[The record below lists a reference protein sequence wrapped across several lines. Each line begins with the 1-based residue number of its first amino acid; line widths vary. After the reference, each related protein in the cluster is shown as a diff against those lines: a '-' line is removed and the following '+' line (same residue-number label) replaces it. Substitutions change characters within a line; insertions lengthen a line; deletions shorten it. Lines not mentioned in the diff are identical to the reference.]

1 MSKEIELA
9 DHWERINRVVNEFLK
24 GNTDAG
30 KIAKITGFTRK
41 DVVEYLNEW
50 RGVVQSDRQ
59 VQMRAREALGAADQ
73 HYSMLI
79 KEAWG
84 VIEEATTTSNLAQK
98 TAAIK
103 LVADIQQKQIDML
116 QKAGVLENN
125 EMADKILETEEKQ
138 QILAGIIKEVVSEC
152 SVCKPKVMARLSDVT
167 DKAEA
172 F

>member
-1 MSKEIELA
+1 MSKELELA
-9 DHWERINRVVNEFLK
+9 DHWERINRVVSEFLK

-30 KIAKITGFTRK
+30 KIAKVTGFTRK
-41 DVVEYLNEW
+41 DVIEYLNEW

-79 KEAWG
+79 KEAWD

-98 TAAIK
+98 TAGIK

-125 EMADKILETEEKQ
+125 EMAEKILATEEKQ
-138 QILAGIIKEVVSEC
+138 RILAEIIKDVVSQCET
-152 SVCKPKVMARLSDVT
+152 CKPKVMARLSEVT

>member
-1 MSKEIELA
+1 MSSDLELA

-24 GNTDAG
+24 GNTDAT

-41 DVVEYLNEW
+41 DVIEYLNEW
-50 RGVVQSDRQ
+50 RNVVQSDRQ
-59 VQMRAREALGAADQ
+59 VQMRAREALSGADA

-79 KEAWG
+79 KEAWDI
-84 VIEEATTTSNLAQK
+84 IEEATNTSNLAQR
-98 TAAIK
+98 TAAVK

-138 QILAGIIKEVVSEC
+138 QLLASIIKDVVSKC
-152 SVCKPKVMARLSDVT
+152 DTCKPAVMARLSEVT

>member
-79 KEAWG
+79 KEAWD

>member
-79 KEAWG
+79 KEAWDVLASDSILWFIRLEPEISAVPKPHFFGQGDRG
-84 VIEEATTTSNLAQK
+84 V
-98 TAAIK
+98 
-103 LVADIQQKQIDML
+103 
-116 QKAGVLENN
+116 
-125 EMADKILETEEKQ
+125 
-138 QILAGIIKEVVSEC
+138 
-152 SVCKPKVMARLSDVT
+152 
-167 DKAEA
+167 
-172 F
+172 

>member
-24 GNTDAG
+24 GNTDPTNL
-30 KIAKITGFTRK
+30 AKITGFTRK

-79 KEAWG
+79 KEAWD
-84 VIEEATTTSNLAQK
+84 VIEEATNTSNLAQK
-98 TAAIK
+98 TAGIK

-125 EMADKILETEEKQ
+125 EMAEKILETEEKQ

-152 SVCKPKVMARLSDVT
+152 EVCKPKVMARLSDVT
-167 DKAEA
+167 DKAEG

>member
-1 MSKEIELA
+1 MSDLELA
-9 DHWERINRVVNEFLK
+9 DHWERINKVVAEFLR
-24 GNTDAG
+24 GNTDPT

-41 DVVEYLNEW
+41 DVIEYLNEW

-79 KEAWG
+79 KEAWDI
-84 VIEEATTTSNLAQK
+84 IEEATTTSNLPQR
-98 TAAIK
+98 TAAVK

-125 EMADKILETEEKQ
+125 EMAEKIIETEEKQ
-138 QILAGIIKEVVSEC
+138 QLLASIIKDVVSQCEH
-152 SVCKPKVMARLSDVT
+152 CKPKVMARLSEVT

>member
-1 MSKEIELA
+1 MSKEVELA
-9 DHWERINRVVNEFLK
+9 DHWERINTVVNEFLR
-24 GNTDAG
+24 GNTDPS
-30 KIAKITGFTRK
+30 KLAKITGYSRK
-41 DVVEYLNEW
+41 EVIAYLGEW
-50 RGVVQSDRQ
+50 RSVVQSDRQ

-84 VIEEATTTSNLAQK
+84 IIEESTNTSNLAQK

-125 EMADKILETEEKQ
+125 EMAEKILETEEKQ
-138 QILAGIIKEVVSEC
+138 QLLAGIIKEVVSQC
-152 SVCKPKVMARLSDVT
+152 DSCKPKVMARLSDIT

>member
-1 MSKEIELA
+1 MSKEVELA
-9 DHWERINRVVNEFLK
+9 DHWGRINKVVNEFLK
-24 GNTDAG
+24 GNTDPTNLS
-30 KIAKITGFTRK
+30 KITGFSRK
-41 DVVEYLNEW
+41 DVIQYLNEW

-79 KEAWG
+79 KEAWD
-84 VIEEATTTSNLAQK
+84 VIEEATNVSNLAQK
-98 TAAIK
+98 TAGIK

-125 EMADKILETEEKQ
+125 EMAEKIIATEEKQ
-138 QILAGIIKEVVSEC
+138 QLLASIIKEVVSQC
-152 SVCKPKVMARLSDVT
+152 DHCKPKVMARLSEIT
-167 DKAEA
+167 DKAEG

>member
-1 MSKEIELA
+1 MQSDIELA
-9 DHWERINRVVNEFLK
+9 DHWARINTVVNEFLK
-24 GNTDAG
+24 GNTDPT

-41 DVVEYLNEW
+41 DVIEYLNEW
-50 RGVVQSDRQ
+50 RSVVQSDRQ

-79 KEAWG
+79 QEAWAI
-84 VIEEATTTSNLAQK
+84 IEEATNTSNLAQR
-98 TAAIK
+98 TAGVK

-125 EMADKILETEEKQ
+125 EMAEKIVETEEKQ
-138 QILAGIIKEVVSEC
+138 QLLASIIKDVVSQC
-152 SVCKPKVMARLSDVT
+152 SSCKPKVMARLSEVT

>member
-1 MSKEIELA
+1 MSDLELA
-9 DHWERINRVVNEFLK
+9 DHWERINKVVNEFLK
-24 GNTDAG
+24 GNTDPT

-41 DVVEYLNEW
+41 DVIEYLNEW

-79 KEAWG
+79 KEAWD
-84 VIEEATTTSNLAQK
+84 VIEEATTTSNLAQR
-98 TAAIK
+98 TAGIK

-125 EMADKILETEEKQ
+125 EMAEKIIATEEKQ
-138 QILAGIIKEVVSEC
+138 QLLASIIKDVVSQCE
-152 SVCKPKVMARLSDVT
+152 VCKPKAMARLSEVT
-167 DKAEA
+167 EQAEA

>member
-1 MSKEIELA
+1 MSDLELA
-9 DHWERINRVVNEFLK
+9 DHWARINTVVNEFLK
-24 GNTDAG
+24 GNTDPT

-41 DVVEYLNEW
+41 DVIEYLNEW

-79 KEAWG
+79 KEAWDI
-84 VIEEATTTSNLAQK
+84 IEEATNTSNLPQR
-98 TAAIK
+98 TAAVK

-125 EMADKILETEEKQ
+125 EMAEKIIATEEKQ
-138 QILAGIIKEVVSEC
+138 QILASIIKDVVSQCEH
-152 SVCKPKVMARLSDVT
+152 CKPKVMARLSEVT

>member
-1 MSKEIELA
+1 MSDLELA

-24 GNTDAG
+24 GNTDPT

-41 DVVEYLNEW
+41 DVIEYLNEW

-59 VQMRAREALGAADQ
+59 VQMRAREALSGADA

-79 KEAWG
+79 KEAWD
-84 VIEEATTTSNLAQK
+84 IIQEATNTQNLAQR
-98 TAAIK
+98 TAAVK

-125 EMADKILETEEKQ
+125 EMAEKIIATEEKQ
-138 QILAGIIKEVVSEC
+138 QLLADIIKDVVSQC
-152 SVCKPKVMARLSDVT
+152 DTCKPKVMARLSEVT

>member
-79 KEAWG
+79 KEAWD
-84 VIEEATTTSNLAQK
+84 VVEQADLTAALPQK
-98 TAAIK
+98 TAALK
-103 LVADIQQKQIDML
+103 LIADIQQKQIDML
-116 QKAGVLENN
+116 QKAGMLDNN
-125 EMADKILETEEKQ
+125 ELAEKIIETEDKQ
-138 QILAGIIKEVVSEC
+138 RILVEIIRDTISACER
-152 SVCKPKVMARLSDVT
+152 CKPLVFDKLSDVT
-167 DKAEA
+167 GQAEA
-172 F
+172 L

>member
-1 MSKEIELA
+1 MSDLELA
-9 DHWERINRVVNEFLK
+9 DHWGRINIVVNEFLK
-24 GNTDAG
+24 GNTDPT
-30 KIAKITGFTRK
+30 KIAKITGYTRK
-41 DVVEYLNEW
+41 DVIEYLNEW

-79 KEAWG
+79 KEAWDI
-84 VIEEATTTSNLAQK
+84 IEEATNVSNLAQR
-98 TAAIK
+98 TAAVK

-125 EMADKILETEEKQ
+125 EMAEKIIATEEKQ
-138 QILAGIIKEVVSEC
+138 QLLASIIKDVVSQC
-152 SVCKPKVMARLSDVT
+152 DHCKPKVMARLSEVT
-167 DKAEA
+167 EKAEA